1 MSTTAHEVVCPI
13 CKALPMDCRC
23 SLESLLNRAGRG
35 PQAHSP
41 QQTMTSLREMRE
53 SLAALVTE
61 VRGLREGLDK
71 LMQSHAALETQATES
86 LISLFNG
93 NAETVKAVGRLVD
106 AWDGLV
112 QSKRRRAKRRK

>member
-1 MSTTAHEVVCPI
+1 
-13 CKALPMDCRC
+13 
-23 SLESLLNRAGRG
+23 
-35 PQAHSP
+35 
-41 QQTMTSLREMRE
+41 MTSLQRIE
-53 SLAALVTE
+53 SGIGAL
-61 VRGLREGLDK
+61 RGDLDK